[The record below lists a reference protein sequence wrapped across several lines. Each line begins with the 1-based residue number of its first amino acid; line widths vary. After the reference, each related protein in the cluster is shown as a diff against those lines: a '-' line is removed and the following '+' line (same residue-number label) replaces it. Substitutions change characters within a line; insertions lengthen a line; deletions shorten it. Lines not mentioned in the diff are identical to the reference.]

1 MKKRQHWQHR
11 DCIYMKCHE
20 NPWFA
25 QVDKKLF
32 DVDEDLSSFLF
43 SVFISPLFVDI
54 SEKILEN

>member
-1 MKKRQHWQHR
+1 
-11 DCIYMKCHE
+11 MKCHE